1 MEEISKEII
10 ERAKDGDKE
19 AMSEIFE
26 MYKDYVIRSSYIMLG
41 RVEEAEDVTENV
53 FFKIFTH
60 IESFD
65 IERDFRPWL
74 SRIIINET
82 RNYISKNK
90 MPLFKDNNT
99 NQEYIESSINLNRE
113 EIMDIREGL
122 KKLTQKEKEIITLR
136 YYDELTIEEI
146 SKILKLPKNTVK
158 VRIHRTLKKLRGVT

>member
-82 RNYISKNK
+82 RNYINKNK
-90 MPLFKDNNT
+90 MTLFKDNNT

>member
-26 MYKDYVIRSSYIMLG
+26 MYKDYVMRSSYIMLG

-53 FFKIFTH
+53 FFKIFTR
-60 IESFD
+60 IQSFD

-90 MPLFKDNNT
+90 ITLFKDNT
-99 NQEYIESSINLNRE
+99 NQEYVESSINLNRE

-122 KKLTQKEKEIITLR
+122 KRLTQKEKEIITLR